1 MLVLS
6 GIAVIIIGFIARLNA
21 MLVVATAAVVTGL
34 AAGLDPIATVEKL
47 GTAVRDSRFIAVVWL
62 ILPMIGLLERA
73 GLQEQAARLITRVRN
88 VTAGRVLLAYLLL
101 RQGTSALGLTSL
113 GGHVQMV
120 RPLVAPMTEAAAERS
135 LPLDG
140 PLRHRLRAHAA
151 AVDNIGLFFG
161 EDIFIAIGSILLMVS
176 FIANYGIVLTPIS
189 LGLHAIPT
197 AIAAFLIHATRLQ
210 LLDRQIRRT
219 AHASRLGART

>member
-6 GIAVIIIGFIARLNA
+6 GIAVIIIGFILRLNA

-34 AAGLDPIATVEKL
+34 AAGLDLVATVEKL
-47 GTAVRDSRFIAVVWL
+47 GAAVRDSRFIAVVWL

-73 GLQEQAARLITRVRN
+73 GLQEQSARLISGLKR

-120 RPLVAPMTEAAAERS
+120 RPLVAPMTEAAAERVV
-135 LPLDG
+135 PLDG
-140 PLRHRLRAHAA
+140 RLRHKLRAHAA

-176 FIANYGIVLTPIS
+176 FMSNYGIDLTPIS

-197 AIAAFLIHATRLQ
+197 AIAAFVIHSLRLRQ
-210 LLDRQIRRT
+210 LDR
-219 AHASRLGART
+219 HLGRLAKGRVRA

>member
-6 GIAVIIIGFIARLNA
+6 GIAVIIIGFVLRLNA
-21 MLVVATAAVVTGL
+21 MLVVVSAAIVTGL

-47 GTAVRDSRFIAVVWL
+47 GAAMRDSRFIAVVWL

-73 GLQEQAARLITRVRN
+73 GLQEQSARFITRLRN

-120 RPLVAPMTEAAAERS
+120 RPLVAPMTEAAAERT
-135 LPLDG
+135 LPLDAN
-140 PLRHRLRAHAA
+140 LRYKLRAHAA
-151 AVDNIGLFFG
+151 AVDNVGYFFG

-176 FIANYGIVLTPIS
+176 FMSNYGIALMPIS

-197 AIAAFLIHATRLQ
+197 AIAAFTIHAVRLH
-210 LLDRQIRRT
+210 LLDR
-219 AHASRLGART
+219 HLSRLARARA